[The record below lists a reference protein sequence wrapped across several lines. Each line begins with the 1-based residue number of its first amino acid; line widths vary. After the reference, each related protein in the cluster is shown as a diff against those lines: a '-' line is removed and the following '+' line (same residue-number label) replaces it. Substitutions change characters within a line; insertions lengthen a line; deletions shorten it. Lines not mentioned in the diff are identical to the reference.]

1 MKTSIKKNRKICIY
15 FSQRGQSMVWAKNFK
30 FLDPFFLSKI
40 GREKVFGDVLG
51 RILACLDYENIDK
64 EKKSRN
70 LHFSKGISPWF

>member
-1 MKTSIKKNRKICIY
+1 
-15 FSQRGQSMVWAKNFK
+15 MVWVKNFK

-64 EKKSRN
+64 EKKSRICIF
-70 LHFSKGISPWF
+70 LKGLVHGFSQKCVNFFIFLVFG